1 MRALA
6 FLVGLTV
13 VSACSGGHHATRAD
27 HRLALRVTSSA
38 GYQVAA
44 PLPAGAPGALIAQGD
59 APSLAQELGASHAS
73 RILYHST
80 DLAGRDI
87 AVSGMVLVP
96 NGNLPAG
103 GWPVVAWAHG
113 TTGLA
118 DQCAPSI
125 AAGLGHDKSAVS
137 EISSLLAQHL
147 LVVASDYPGLGTPG
161 LHAYLIGKADARAV
175 VDSVAAAHALPGLR
189 LSKSWITVGH
199 SEGGSTALFVA
210 QAARQRAPQWNFV
223 GTVALAPA
231 STLDALIAF
240 VEAAPDPVE
249 QSYLVYALEGLT
261 TVDPHLDVASLLTPQ
276 ARALLSVTR
285 TGCIDDIVNDFDRA
299 HLTQVLSASAA
310 TKARLAAELGR
321 NDNPDRAHAT
331 GPILIAQ
338 GTVDRDVPQGATD
351 GLVARL
357 CALHDNVD
365 YRLYPGRDHN
375 NLVAGSQPLVDQW
388 IAARLAG
395 QPAVSTCK

>member
-13 VSACSGGHHATRAD
+13 VSACSGGHLATRTD
-27 HRLALRVTSSA
+27 RRSLVRVTSA
-38 GYQVAA
+38 GYQVAT
-44 PLPAGAPGALIAQGD
+44 PLPAGAPGVLIAEGG
-59 APSLAQELGASHAS
+59 APSLAQELGASYAW

-87 AVSGMVLVP
+87 AVSGMVLIP
-96 NGNLPAG
+96 KGNPPSG

-125 AAGLGHDKSAVS
+125 AARLGDDKSALG

-147 LVVASDYPGLGTPG
+147 LVVASDYPGLGTSG

-175 VDSVAAAHALPGLR
+175 IDSVAAAHALPGLR
-189 LSKSWITVGH
+189 VSKSWITVGH

-240 VEAAPDPVE
+240 VDAAPDPVE
-249 QSYLVYALEGLT
+249 QSYLVYALEGLS
-261 TVDPHLDVASLLTPQ
+261 TVDPHLNVASLLTPR
-276 ARALLSVTR
+276 ARGLLSVTT
-285 TGCIDDIVNDFDRA
+285 TGCIDDIINAFERA
-299 HLTQVLSASAA
+299 HLTQLLSASAA
-310 TKARLAAELGR
+310 TKARLAAELGN

-338 GTVDRDVPQGATD
+338 GTADRDVPQGATN
-351 GLVARL
+351 GLVGRL

-375 NLVAGSQPLVDQW
+375 NLVAGSQLLVDRW
-388 IAARLAG
+388 IAARFAG
-395 QPAVSTCK
+395 EPAVSTCK

>member
-1 MRALA
+1 
-6 FLVGLTV
+6 V
-13 VSACSGGHHATRAD
+13 
-27 HRLALRVTSSA
+27 
-38 GYQVAA
+38 
-44 PLPAGAPGALIAQGD
+44 
-59 APSLAQELGASHAS
+59 
-73 RILYHST
+73 
-80 DLAGRDI
+80 
-87 AVSGMVLVP
+87 
-96 NGNLPAG
+96 
-103 GWPVVAWAHG
+103 
-113 TTGLA
+113 
-118 DQCAPSI
+118 
-125 AAGLGHDKSAVS
+125 
-137 EISSLLAQHL
+137 
-147 LVVASDYPGLGTPG
+147 
-161 LHAYLIGKADARAV
+161 HAYLIGNADARAV
-175 VDSVAAAHALPGLR
+175 IDSVAAAHALPGLR

-231 STLDALIAF
+231 STLDAIIAF

-249 QSYLVYALEGLT
+249 QSYLVYALVGLT

-276 ARALLSVTR
+276 ARALLGVTT

-299 HLTQVLSASAA
+299 HLTRVLSASAA
-310 TKARLAAELGR
+310 TKTRLAAELGR
-321 NDNPDRAHAT
+321 NDDPDRAKAT

-357 CALHDNVD
+357 CALHDNVE

-388 IAARLAG
+388 IAARFAG
-395 QPAVSTCK
+395 QPAASTCK

>member
-1 MRALA
+1 MRSLA
-6 FLVGLTV
+6 FLVGLTLL
-13 VSACSGGHHATRAD
+13 SACGGGHVATRTDRAST
-27 HRLALRVTSSA
+27 LRVSSV
-38 GYQVAA
+38 GYQVAT
-44 PLPAGAPGALIAQGD
+44 PLPAGAPGVLIAQGA
-59 APSLAQELGASHAS
+59 APSLAQELGASRAL

-80 DLAGRDI
+80 DLSGRDI

-96 NGNLPAG
+96 KGNPPSA

-125 AAGLGHDKSAVS
+125 AAGLGDDKSAVS

-175 VDSVAAAHALPGLR
+175 IDSVAAAHALPGLR

-210 QAARQRAPQWNFV
+210 QAAYQRAPQWNFV

-231 STLDALIAF
+231 STLDALIPF

-261 TVDPHLDVASLLTPQ
+261 TIDPHIDVASLLTPR
-276 ARALLSVTR
+276 ARALLGVTK
-285 TGCIDDIVNDFDRA
+285 TGCIDDIVNDFERA
-299 HLTQVLSASAA
+299 HLTQLLSASAP
-310 TKARLAAELGR
+310 TQARLATELGR
-321 NDNPDRAHAT
+321 NDDPDRARAI

-338 GTVDRDVPQGATD
+338 GTADGDVPQGATD

-395 QPAVSTCK
+395 RSSVSSCK

>member
-13 VSACSGGHHATRAD
+13 ASACSGGHVTNRAV
-27 HRLALRVTSSA
+27 HGSRLRVTRAGYEVATPLSA
-38 GYQVAA
+38 GASGV
-44 PLPAGAPGALIAQGD
+44 LIAQGD
-59 APSLAQELGASHAS
+59 APSLAQELGASRAS

-80 DLAGRDI
+80 DLSGRDI

-96 NGNLPAG
+96 KGNPPSA

-125 AAGLGHDKSAVS
+125 AAGLGDDNSAVS

-175 VDSVAAAHALPGLR
+175 IDSVAAAHALPGLR

-231 STLDALIAF
+231 STLDALIPF

-249 QSYLVYALEGLT
+249 QSYLLYALEGLT
-261 TVDPHLDVASLLTPQ
+261 TVDPHINVASLLT
-276 ARALLSVTR
+276 ARAHALLSVTK
-285 TGCIDDIVNDFDRA
+285 TGCIDDMINDFERA
-299 HLTQVLSASAA
+299 HLTQMLRASAA
-310 TKARLAAELGR
+310 TQARLAAELGR
-321 NDNPDRAHAT
+321 NDDPDRARAT

-357 CALHDNVD
+357 CALHDNVN